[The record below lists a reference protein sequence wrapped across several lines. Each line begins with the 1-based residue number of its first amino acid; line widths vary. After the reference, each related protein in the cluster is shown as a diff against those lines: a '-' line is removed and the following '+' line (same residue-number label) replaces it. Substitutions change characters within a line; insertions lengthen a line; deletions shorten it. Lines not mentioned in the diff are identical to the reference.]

1 PAEDAVL
8 VSRLKAAG
16 AVVVGKANVP
26 QFLSDWQAHNEVYG
40 VTNNPWDLARSPG
53 GSSGGSAAS
62 LAAGY
67 VALELGSDI
76 GGSLRVPAHFC
87 GVYAH
92 KPTYRLLPMRGH
104 SPPGIPPLP
113 LHAPPCASPNCSSR
127 SSAASRPRRAS
138 HDRGRDG
145 APSLAMAEF
154 AEAPDQR
161 SSSRLLI
168 VLDVGE
174 GDLRPALLL
183 IAQVE
188 GARRH
193 EHRRAVEVGGD
204 RRGIGVEELLEL
216 GLLSRDPAADL
227 EAARLE

>member
-1 PAEDAVL
+1 MGCPAARDWRPAEDAVL

-16 AVVVGKANVP
+16 AVVVDKTNVP
-26 QFLSDWQAHNEVYG
+26 EFLSDWQAYNEVYG

-92 KPTYRLLPMRGH
+92 NPTYGLIPARGH
-104 SPPGIPPLP
+104 SPPGVPPLP

-127 SSAASRPRRAS
+127 NSAASRRRRAS
-138 HDRGRDG
+138 HERRRDG
-145 APSLAMAEF
+145 APDLATAGL
-154 AEAPDQR
+154 P
-161 SSSRLLI
+161 RLLTSA
-168 VLDVGE
+168 
-174 GDLRPALLL
+174 P
-183 IAQVE
+183 Q
-188 GARRH
+188 
-193 EHRRAVEVGGD
+193 
-204 RRGIGVEELLEL
+204 
-216 GLLSRDPAADL
+216 AAF
-227 EAARLE
+227 

>member
-16 AVVVGKANVP
+16 AVVVGKTNVP
-26 QFLSDWQAHNEVYG
+26 EFLSDWQAYNVVYG

-76 GGSLRVPAHFC
+76 GGSLRVPAHFR

-104 SPPGIPPLP
+104 SPPGVPPLP
-113 LHAPPCASPNCSSR
+113 LQVDLAVVGPMAR
-127 SSAASRPRRAS
+127 S
-138 HDRGRDG
+138 
-145 APSLAMAEF
+145 
-154 AEAPDQR
+154 
-161 SSSRLLI
+161 
-168 VLDVGE
+168 
-174 GDLRPALLL
+174 
-183 IAQVE
+183 
-188 GARRH
+188 
-193 EHRRAVEVGGD
+193 AV
-204 RRGIGVEELLEL
+204 
-216 GLLSRDPAADL
+216 
-227 EAARLE
+227 